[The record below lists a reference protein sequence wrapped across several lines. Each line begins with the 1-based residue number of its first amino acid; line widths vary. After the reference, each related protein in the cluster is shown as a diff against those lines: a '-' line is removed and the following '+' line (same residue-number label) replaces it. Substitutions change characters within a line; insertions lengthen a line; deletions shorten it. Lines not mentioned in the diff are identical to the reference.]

1 MKPSILFILHMP
13 PPVHGAA
20 MMGKYIHDSKMINET
35 FDCHYINLGTA
46 KDIKDIG
53 KVGLKK
59 LISFLEMLKS
69 IRKMVKQM
77 KILLVYVTPNSHG
90 IALYKEFVI
99 VQMLKGM
106 GCKVVIHFHNQ
117 GVRIFQDHWPN
128 RWIYP
133 RLFKGVKVILLSEA
147 LYKDV
152 EKYVDRQNVLICPNG
167 IPDIN

>member
-1 MKPSILFILHMP
+1 
-13 PPVHGAA
+13 
-20 MMGKYIHDSKMINET
+20 
-35 FDCHYINLGTA
+35 
-46 KDIKDIG
+46 
-53 KVGLKK
+53 
-59 LISFLEMLKS
+59 MLKS

-117 GVRIFQDHWPN
+117 GVRIFIDHWPN

>member
-1 MKPSILFILHMP
+1 
-13 PPVHGAA
+13 
-20 MMGKYIHDSKMINET
+20 
-35 FDCHYINLGTA
+35 
-46 KDIKDIG
+46 
-53 KVGLKK
+53 
-59 LISFLEMLKS
+59 MLKS

-117 GVRIFQDHWPN
+117 GVRAFQNHWPN
-128 RWIYP
+128 KWIYP

-147 LYKDV
+147 LYEDV

-167 IPDIN
+167 IPDINE